1 MAHALIPAPTVHDGE
16 LLRLLEAVHARYH
29 YDFRNY
35 APASLHRRV
44 AQARA
49 GLRCRSLDELR
60 ERVLQDEAMFT
71 RLLSYLTVQVSDLFR
86 DPPYWRALREQAAGW
101 LRTWPSLRCWVAGC
115 STGEEVWSLA
125 ILLKEEGLLDG
136 TLVYAT
142 DINPAALRAAEAGIY
157 PLERMPAFSQAYL
170 AAGGRGSLSDHYTAA
185 YGAAAFDRSL
195 RRHLVFADH
204 SLATDHVFAEVQ
216 LVSCRNVLI
225 YFDREL
231 QGRAAGLFAEALCHG
246 GFLGLGARESLQFTA
261 HASRFRAFATDVRL
275 YRRS

>member
-1 MAHALIPAPTVHDGE
+1 MAHALIPASAAHDGD
-16 LLRLLEAVHARYH
+16 LLRLLDAVHARYH
-29 YDFRNY
+29 YDFRDY

-44 AQARA
+44 AHARSA
-49 GLRCRSLDELR
+49 MGCRSTDELR
-60 ERVLQDEAMFT
+60 ERVTQDEAAFA

-125 ILLKEEGLLDG
+125 ILLKEEGLLEG

-157 PLERMPAFSQAYL
+157 PLERMPAFSRAYL
-170 AAGGRGSLSDHYTAA
+170 AAGGRGSLSEHYTAA
-185 YGAAAFDRSL
+185 YGAATFDRAL

-225 YFDREL
+225 YFDRTL
-231 QGRAAGLFAEALCHG
+231 QARATGLFAEALCHG
-246 GFLGLGARESLQFTA
+246 GILGLGIRESLQFTP
-261 HASRFRAFATDVRL
+261 HAPRFRAVVPDVRL
-275 YRRS
+275 YRRQ